1 MNPAKRARPSPIRT
15 AHAHAPA
22 AAHAPAHADAHADAR
37 LVSDALQLLPA
48 FRHAELAPA
57 GRRAAAAQAAA
68 VVRAADPLLAQLLDV
83 RVVTT
88 RRAGG
93 LTNHVNLRVAA
104 PFATM
109 LHHER
114 ARAGGHAAAG
124 AADELLFCFLASE
137 QLEPIVVL
145 VAVHPELGRLEQLA
159 PAHVP
164 ALETAIQQFKNRF
177 SLNNETY
184 AYTCLSDRR
193 AAASGHSRHFHLK
206 IRIPTEMYLRVFPA
220 AQVLGN
226 NHACLRR
233 ALEPFKAR
241 WEPLAFRFQTQELF
255 PWTIV
260 RLLVLA
266 DVDDGEYR
274 P

>member
-1 MNPAKRARPSPIRT
+1 MPWRT
-15 AHAHAPA
+15 
-22 AAHAPAHADAHADAR
+22 R
-37 LVSDALQLLPA
+37 K
-48 FRHAELAPA
+48 
-57 GRRAAAAQAAA
+57 
-68 VVRAADPLLAQLLDV
+68 
-83 RVVTT
+83 
-88 RRAGG
+88 
-93 LTNHVNLRVAA
+93 
-104 PFATM
+104 
-109 LHHER
+109 
-114 ARAGGHAAAG
+114 GGHA
-124 AADELLFCFLASE
+124 AADELLFCFLASD

-164 ALETAIQQFKNRF
+164 ALETDIQQFKTRF
-177 SLNNETY
+177 GLKDETY

-233 ALEPFKAR
+233 ALEPFKQR

-266 DVDDGEYR
+266 DVDDDEYH

>member
-1 MNPAKRARPSPIRT
+1 MKRAHPASS
-15 AHAHAPA
+15 APHA
-22 AAHAPAHADAHADAR
+22 AAALQFFAAQAATAQPAQPAQPAQLVADN
-37 LVSDALQLLPA
+37 LQLLPA

-68 VVRAADPLLAQLLDV
+68 AVRATDPLLAQLLDV

-88 RRAGG
+88 RRGAD
-93 LTNHVNLRVAA
+93 LTNHVNLRVAPA
-104 PFATM
+104 FATM

-114 ARAGGHAAAG
+114 CAG
-124 AADELLFCFLASE
+124 DELLFCFLASE
-137 QLEPIVVL
+137 QLEPIVVV
-145 VAVHPELGRLEQLA
+145 VAVHRELGRLERLA

-164 ALETAIQQFKNRF
+164 LLEVALAQFRQRF
-177 SLNNETY
+177 GLRDETY

-193 AAASGHSRHFHLK
+193 AAASCHSRHFHLK

-233 ALEPFKAR
+233 ALEPFKRR
-241 WEPLAFRFQTQELF
+241 WEPLAFRFETQELF

-260 RLLVLA
+260 RLLVLG
-266 DVDDGEYR
+266 DVDDDEYR

>member
-1 MNPAKRARPSPIRT
+1 MKRLHHSSN
-15 AHAHAPA
+15 APH
-22 AAHAPAHADAHADAR
+22 AAHATAPACPRDDRDER

-57 GRRAAAAQAAA
+57 GRGAAAAQAAA

-88 RRAGG
+88 RRGAD

-114 ARAGGHAAAG
+114 ARASHSAAAS
-124 AADELLFCFLASE
+124 DELLFCFVASE
-137 QLEPIVVL
+137 QLEPIVVV
-145 VAVHPELGRLEQLA
+145 VAVHPELGRLERLE

-164 ALETAIQQFKNRF
+164 ALETAVQQFKTRF
-177 SLNNETY
+177 GLKDETY
-184 AYTCLSDRR
+184 AYTCLKDRL
-193 AAASGHSRHFHLK
+193 AAASCHSRHFHLK

-226 NHACLRR
+226 NSACLRR
-233 ALEPFKAR
+233 ALEPFKQR

-266 DVDDGEYR
+266 DVDDGEYH

>member
-1 MNPAKRARPSPIRT
+1 MKRLHPSSN
-15 AHAHAPA
+15 APH
-22 AAHAPAHADAHADAR
+22 AAHATAPASPRDDRDQR

-57 GRRAAAAQAAA
+57 GRRAAAQQAAA

-88 RRAGG
+88 RRGAD

-114 ARAGGHAAAG
+114 ARGSAGAGGRAS
-124 AADELLFCFLASE
+124 DELLFCFVASE
-137 QLEPIVVL
+137 QLEPIVVV
-145 VAVHPELGRLEQLA
+145 VAVHPELGRLERLE

-164 ALETAIQQFKNRF
+164 ALETAVQQFKTRF
-177 SLNNETY
+177 GLKDETY
-184 AYTCLSDRR
+184 AYTCLKDRL
-193 AAASGHSRHFHLK
+193 AAASCHSRHFHLK

-226 NHACLRR
+226 NHACLRS
-233 ALEPFKAR
+233 ALEPFKQR
-241 WEPLAFRFQTQELF
+241 WEPLAFRFLTQELF

-260 RLLVLA
+260 RLLVLS
-266 DVDDGEYR
+266 DVDDGEYK

>member
-1 MNPAKRARPSPIRT
+1 MKRLHPSSNASNASNAPPAE
-15 AHAHAPA
+15 
-22 AAHAPAHADAHADAR
+22 R

-88 RRAGG
+88 RRGAD
-93 LTNHVNLRVAA
+93 LTNHVNLRVAPA
-104 PFATM
+104 YTTM

-114 ARAGGHAAAG
+114 ARVGASRVGASRADASDASRAGT
-124 AADELLFCFLASE
+124 ADELLFCFVASE
-137 QLEPIVVL
+137 QLEPIVVV
-145 VAVHPELGRLEQLA
+145 VAVHPELGRLERLE
-159 PAHVP
+159 PAHVA
-164 ALETAIQQFKNRF
+164 ALEVAVQQFKTRF
-177 SLNNETY
+177 GLKDESY
-184 AYTCLSDRR
+184 AYTCLKDRL
-193 AAASGHSRHFHLK
+193 AAASCHSRHFHLK

-226 NHACLRR
+226 NLNCLRR
-233 ALEPFKAR
+233 VLEPFKQR

-260 RLLVLA
+260 RLLVLG
-266 DVDDGEYR
+266 DVDDGEYK

>member
-1 MNPAKRARPSPIRT
+1 MKRLHPSSNATPNGAVLSEFGR
-15 AHAHAPA
+15 
-22 AAHAPAHADAHADAR
+22 DER

-88 RRAGG
+88 RRGAD

-114 ARAGGHAAAG
+114 ARASHSAA
-124 AADELLFCFLASE
+124 AADELLFCFVASE
-137 QLEPIVVL
+137 QLEPIVVV
-145 VAVHPELGRLEQLA
+145 VAVHPELGRLERLE

-164 ALETAIQQFKNRF
+164 ALETAVQQFKTRF
-177 SLNNETY
+177 GLKDETY
-184 AYTCLSDRR
+184 AYTCLKDRL
-193 AAASGHSRHFHLK
+193 AAASCHSRHFHLK

-226 NHACLRR
+226 NHACLRS
-233 ALEPFKAR
+233 ALEPFKQR
-241 WEPLAFRFQTQELF
+241 WEPLAFRFLTQELF

-260 RLLVLA
+260 RLLVLS
-266 DVDDGEYR
+266 DVDDGEYK

>member
-1 MNPAKRARPSPIRT
+1 MKRLHHSSN
-15 AHAHAPA
+15 APH
-22 AAHAPAHADAHADAR
+22 AAHASHAAERPAAERPAAER

-88 RRAGG
+88 RRGADQQS

-114 ARAGGHAAAG
+114 ARVPHGSAG
-124 AADELLFCFLASE
+124 APELLFCFLASE
-137 QLEPIVVL
+137 QLEPIVVV
-145 VAVHPELGRLEQLA
+145 VAVHPELGRLERLE

-164 ALETAIQQFKNRF
+164 ALETAVQQFKTRF
-177 SLNNETY
+177 GLKDETY
-184 AYTCLSDRR
+184 AYTCLKDRL
-193 AAASGHSRHFHLK
+193 AAASCHSRHFHLK

-233 ALEPFKAR
+233 ALEPFKQR

-255 PWTIV
+255 PWSIV
-260 RLLVLA
+260 RLLVLS
-266 DVDDGEYR
+266 DVDDGEYK

>member
-1 MNPAKRARPSPIRT
+1 MKRLHHSSNAP
-15 AHAHAPA
+15 HAAPA
-22 AAHAPAHADAHADAR
+22 SPRDDRDQR

-88 RRAGG
+88 RRGAD

-114 ARAGGHAAAG
+114 ARAGGSAG
-124 AADELLFCFLASE
+124 AGGRASDELLFCFLASE

-177 SLNNETY
+177 GLKDETY

-193 AAASGHSRHFHLK
+193 AASSGHSRHFHLK
-206 IRIPTEMYLRVFPA
+206 IRIKCRGY
-220 AQVLGN
+220 
-226 NHACLRR
+226 
-233 ALEPFKAR
+233 
-241 WEPLAFRFQTQELF
+241 
-255 PWTIV
+255 
-260 RLLVLA
+260 
-266 DVDDGEYR
+266 
-274 P
+274 